1 METKEMRRLQ
11 TRAEPVKVKRPGG
24 TEMQQRIRLPAR
36 QPVTGDGQGR
46 LSASKA
52 NAQREMLES

>member
-1 METKEMRRLQ
+1 MRRLQ
-11 TRAEPVKVKRPGG
+11 TRAEPVKVNRPGG
-24 TEMQQRIRLPAR
+24 TEMQRIRLPAR

-46 LSASKA
+46 PSASKA